1 MKTTIN
7 LNVTFEM
14 DMVDTWKI
22 KTPQQLQEEK
32 AKEFR
37 KEINRELDKMGLY
50 NPFTLKAV
58 VNGKG
63 EVKILLYNIDRYK
76 KETILD
82 AFEMINK
89 LYKDN
94 F

>member
-32 AKEFR
+32 AEEFR

-50 NPFTLKAV
+50 NPFTLIFKQSPS
-58 VNGKG
+58 
-63 EVKILLYNIDRYK
+63 K
-76 KETILD
+76 K
-82 AFEMINK
+82 K
-89 LYKDN
+89 R
-94 F
+94 

>member
-22 KTPQQLQEEK
+22 KTPRQLQQEK
-32 AKEFR
+32 AEEFR
-37 KEINRELDKMGLY
+37 KEINKELDKMGLY

-58 VNGKG
+58 INCKG

>member
-22 KTPQQLQEEK
+22 KTPQQLQQEK
-32 AKEFR
+32 AEEFR
-37 KEINRELDKMGLY
+37 KEINKELDKMGLY

-58 VNGKG
+58 DYGQRGSKNSF
-63 EVKILLYNIDRYK
+63 I
-76 KETILD
+76 
-82 AFEMINK
+82 
-89 LYKDN
+89 
-94 F
+94 